1 MIYTN
6 CTIVTPTKVI
16 DHGWIE
22 VVDGLIT
29 KLGQGVA
36 DGIDMQGS
44 VCLPGFIDQHIHGGF
59 GVDFMQADAAQLA
72 HFSQSVLK
80 HGVTSYVATTLTE
93 SDAAIRQALTR
104 LSNYTTIQAADV
116 AQCAGIHLEGP
127 FVHPAFPGAQAK
139 EHIIAPDKVLL
150 KEYQTLAQGTIR
162 LLTYAPE
169 WGHSLFT
176 SYALSLGMVPSIGH
190 SSATLEEVDQA
201 MAEGA
206 KQLTHFHNA
215 SSPYHHRHPGV
226 MNAGLYRDLQLEL
239 IVDGFHNDP
248 LVVDGLIRLKSAKKI
263 HCITDA
269 ISAMGQPD
277 GPYQLGPY
285 DVIKQAGTVR
295 LSDNTLAGS
304 VLSFQQ
310 LIVNLKEYT
319 NPSLLE
325 LSYMTSTNQADLLG
339 FTDRGAIEIGRRG
352 DLVFLDN
359 DYSVVATVVAGS
371 MRYQR

>member
-6 CTIVTPTKVI
+6 CTIVTPTQVI
-16 DHGWIE
+16 EQGWIR
-22 VVDGLIT
+22 VNHGLIAEI
-29 KLGQGVA
+29 GQGA
-36 DGIDMQGS
+36 ATGIDMLGAI
-44 VCLPGFIDQHIHGGF
+44 CLPGFIDQHIHGGF
-59 GVDFMQADAAQLA
+59 GVDFMLAANAQLA
-72 HFSQSVLK
+72 DFSSAVLA
-80 HGVTSYVATTLTE
+80 HGVTTYLATTYTQ
-93 SDAAIRQALTR
+93 SDAVIKRALAT
-104 LSNYTTIQAADV
+104 LSNYVQMQSNDT

-127 FVHPAFPGAQAK
+127 FVHPEFPGAQDK
-139 EHIIAPDKVLL
+139 DHIIPPDKVLL
-150 KEYQTLAQGTIR
+150 KDYQDLASGTIR

-176 SYALSLGMVPSIGH
+176 SFAVSLGIVPSIGH

-201 MAEGA
+201 ILEGA

-226 MNAGLYRDLQLEL
+226 INAGLYRDLQLEL
-239 IVDGFHNDP
+239 IVDGFHSDP
-248 LVVDGLIRLKSAKKI
+248 LVVDGVIRLKSARKI

-277 GPYQLGPY
+277 GAYQLGPY
-285 DVIKQAGTVR
+285 HVTKQAGTVR

-319 NPSLLE
+319 NPTLQE
-325 LSYMTSTNQADLLG
+325 LMYMTSSNQAELLG
-339 FTDRGAIEIGRRG
+339 LTDRGLIEVGRRA
-352 DLVFLDN
+352 DFVFLDA
-359 DYSVVATVVAGS
+359 DWSVVATIVAGVV
-371 MRYQR
+371 RYQR